1 VKLRRHWPPRRGAVV
16 ESPIHP
22 YSANGR
28 FFSKTIR
35 ISLGKKDQFLFQGE
49 ISLTKIVRPEQNHLP
64 KSSARLMKTL
74 AQRRRNVVDLTKRA
88 RRLLKASINLVQQRW
103 TKPNSLKHSTTSIY
117 IYKIC
122 PRADKYGFDLIS
134 DALPCSPLWYRG
146 PKALEDAIGYAK
158 FFSRSND
165 AVIRVYDNAGN
176 VIQTHYHEGE
186 FKSGELL
193 LTSHR
198 SSPKANAHDSAF
210 IGDHEAR
217 KLITNA
223 LNFSSARTT
232 KRFPS
237 R

>member
-1 VKLRRHWPPRRGAVV
+1 VAQTGV
-16 ESPIHP
+16 
-22 YSANGR
+22 
-28 FFSKTIR
+28 FFTKTIR
-35 ISLGKKDQFLFQGE
+35 ILLGRKDQFFFQSE
-49 ISLTKIVRPEQNHLP
+49 ISLTKIVRREQNHLP
-64 KSSARLMKTL
+64 QKFARLMKTF
-74 AQRRRNVVDLTKRA
+74 AQGRRNVVDLTKRA
-88 RRLLKASINLVQQRW
+88 RHVLKASINLVQQRW

-117 IYKIC
+117 IYQIC
-122 PRADKYGFDLIS
+122 PRADKRGFDLIS
-134 DALPCSPLWYRG
+134 DALPYSPLWYRG
-146 PKALEDAIGYAK
+146 PEAIRDAIDYAK
-158 FFSRSND
+158 FFNRSHD

-223 LNFSSARTT
+223 LNFSSARAT

-237 R
+237 P